1 METKYGMD
9 TEYGYINMICIYC
22 IIYALNP
29 QKLHLTEDTDILN
42 VPIISKTSRKT
53 LQLYLYFSIA

>member
-9 TEYGYINMICIYC
+9 TEYGYINMIC

-42 VPIISKTSRKT
+42 VPIISKTPRKT
-53 LQLYLYFSIA
+53 LQFYLYFSIA

>member
-9 TEYGYINMICIYC
+9 TEYGYINMIC

-42 VPIISKTSRKT
+42 VPIISKTPRKT
-53 LQLYLYFSIA
+53 L